1 MERVLG
7 TPALF
12 ATAYGNVGSSI
23 YYALGLTAVYAL
35 GLTPVVFVIAGAVF
49 AMTAATYAEGTA
61 RFPEAGGSASF
72 SRHAFDE
79 VVSFV
84 AGWAQMLVYVV
95 TVAVS
100 AFFVPHYLSIFWEP
114 LRTNPWDIVGG
125 TIVIVALVTLNV
137 VGVTEAAK
145 LSISLAVVDFATQV
159 LLVILG
165 FALVLSPETLTSN
178 IHWGVAPT
186 WSSLAIS
193 IPIAMLA
200 YTGVETVSNLAEE
213 ARDPVR
219 TVPNAYKL
227 VALAVFTIYFTLP
240 AVALSALPV
249 KLINGEYTTLLALP
263 PEQGGFSNDPILGV
277 VENIGVEGWLLSGL
291 KVYVG
296 ILAATI
302 LFVATNAGVIGA
314 SRITYSMASYR
325 QLPEVFRRLHPR
337 FKTPWLALV
346 IFAGIGPI
354 LILLPG
360 DVNFVGTLYSLGATL
375 SFTVAHASL
384 VRLRMADRG
393 GGETPPYRSRGN
405 LTLWGVDWPLFALVG
420 GIATGISFVVIVVQ
434 DATTRWVG
442 LGWVVAG
449 LIGYTI
455 YRRRVLG
462 LSLAETAKAPP
473 AFGAALALE
482 YRRIVVPIV
491 PGRPSDDAL
500 DLACRLAAERRARIV
515 ALSVIEVPLGLPLDT
530 ELPAEELLANDELD
544 EAIAVGDTYG
554 VKVVGRLVRGR
565 NASTEIVREAERQVA
580 ELIVLGS
587 PRKSLVERRRGVFGT
602 TVDRVLRKAPCRVM
616 IAASGSDA
624 ALRPVGALA
633 LGGSA

>member
-35 GLTPVVFVIAGAVF
+35 GLTPLVFVVAGAVF

-72 SRHAFDE
+72 ARHAFDE

-114 LRTNPWDIVGG
+114 LKTNPWDIVGG
-125 TIVIVALVTLNV
+125 VVVIVALVSLNV
-137 VGVTEAAK
+137 VGVSEATR
-145 LSISLAVVDFATQV
+145 LSITLAVVDFATQV

-165 FALVLSPETLTSN
+165 FALVLSPEVLRAN
-178 IHWGVAPT
+178 VHWGVAPT
-186 WSSLAIS
+186 WSSLALS

-227 VALAVFTIYFTLP
+227 VALAVFAIYFTLP

-249 KLINGEYTTLLALP
+249 KLIDGQYTTLLALP

-325 QLPEVFRRLHPR
+325 QLPDIFRQLHPR

-346 IFAGIGPI
+346 LFAGIAPI

-360 DVNFVGTLYSLGATL
+360 NVTFVGTLYSLGATL
-375 SFTVAHASL
+375 SFTVAHVSL
-384 VRLRMADRG
+384 VRLRVADRSRADL
-393 GGETPPYRSRGN
+393 PPYRSRGN
-405 LTLWGVDWPLFALVG
+405 ITVRGVDWPVFAVVG
-420 GIATGISFVVIVVQ
+420 GLATGISFVVIVVQ
-434 DATTRWVG
+434 DAATRWVG

-455 YRRRVLG
+455 YRRRVLR
-462 LSLAETAKAPP
+462 LSLGETAKAPP

-500 DLACRLAAERRARIV
+500 DLACRLAAERRATII
-515 ALSVIEVPLGLPLDT
+515 ALSVIEVPLELALDT
-530 ELPAEELLANDELD
+530 QLSDEERRANDELD
-544 EAIAVGDTYG
+544 EAIAVGETYG

-565 NASTEIVREAERQVA
+565 NASTEIVREAARRGA
-580 ELIVLGS
+580 EIIVLGS
-587 PRKSLVERRRGVFGT
+587 PRKSLVDRRRGVFGT

-616 IAASGSDA
+616 IAASSSGIA
-624 ALRPVGALA
+624 A
-633 LGGSA
+633 